1 MDNQPDD
8 YLLMCNTCKC
18 IVEEDHICDYDN
30 STTDGIIENNNNNT
44 TEYLENNNNSKNIGH
59 NDGDLTEGL
68 ISEVFIREPLWNSK
82 LPYKQRG
89 PADIKLLW
97 AQVDTCLGTDPGI
110 SQAKWKN
117 MRDRFVKEYGIQ
129 NTYTASGSAT
139 KAKKTSTWY
148 LYETLSFL
156 IPTINY
162 RKTKSNLENVNPNR
176 QSMSSIQD
184 STPNTSYSREQD
196 LSLQT
201 SYRSNSNP
209 ENMIDKNLSQQSVLR
224 PQSSE
229 CNMPVE
235 SSRINEVASEGS
247 NRNNNKRLMSQ
258 SEVLQL
264 PKSTKHM
271 KKSNIP
277 ANPCLEEALLT
288 ELKQTRPTKEQYQ
301 SKPDKIE
308 SFVKYI
314 EACLRGMTP
323 EVSKLVM
330 KQILNLLLEQ
340 DI

>member
-1 MDNQPDD
+1 
-8 YLLMCNTCKC
+8 
-18 IVEEDHICDYDN
+18 
-30 STTDGIIENNNNNT
+30 
-44 TEYLENNNNSKNIGH
+44 
-59 NDGDLTEGL
+59 
-68 ISEVFIREPLWNSK
+68 
-82 LPYKQRG
+82 
-89 PADIKLLW
+89 
-97 AQVDTCLGTDPGI
+97 
-110 SQAKWKN
+110 
-117 MRDRFVKEYGIQ
+117 
-129 NTYTASGSAT
+129 
-139 KAKKTSTWY
+139 
-148 LYETLSFL
+148 
-156 IPTINY
+156 
-162 RKTKSNLENVNPNR
+162 VNPNR

-224 PQSSE
+224 PRSSE
-229 CNMPVE
+229 CNTPVE
-235 SSRINEVASEGS
+235 SSRINEVMASEGS

-258 SEVLQL
+258 SEVLEL

-277 ANPCLEEALLT
+277 ANSCLEEALLR
-288 ELKQTRPTKEQYQ
+288 ELKETRPTKEQYQ

-314 EACLRGMTP
+314 EACLRGMTA